1 MGPAGITRFVETD
14 TDFNPPT
21 PYGVGR
27 HHLSDQPRDYRFQ
40 STHPAWGGTHDREG
54 VRNPVNFNPP
64 TPHGVGPSFLFGL
77 RSNTDFNPPTPHGVG
92 RRRCPLD
99 FNPPTPHGVGQNAL
113 QSYAEADVLIS
124 IHPPRMGWDYR
135 GCCGF
140 VRVKDFNPPT
150 PHGVGQASGFTKT
163 NLINFN
169 PPTPHGVGQVTFVT
183 FDTLL

>member
-1 MGPAGITRFVETD
+1 MGWDGPNSKKLYFLISISIHPPRMGWDSSALCFPFPSIY
-14 TDFNPPT
+14 FNPPT

-54 VRNPVNFNPP
+54 VRNPVN
-64 TPHGVGPSFLFGL
+64 
-77 RSNTDFNPPTPHGVG
+77 
-92 RRRCPLD
+92 

-169 PPTPHGVGQVTFVT
+169 PPTPHGVGLQMLNNDVSIKAISIHPPRMGW
-183 FDTLL
+183 DLRA